1 MICFPNAKIN
11 LGLDVVRRRADGY
24 HDIETVM
31 YPVRA
36 LRDALEFV
44 PSGKSDELHL
54 SGLKVPG
61 DNGDNICLKAL
72 ALLREDYEIPPLR
85 IYLHKAI
92 PMGAGL
98 GGGSADAAFL
108 LSALNAH
115 FSLGLDQP
123 ALESRAAT
131 LGADCA
137 FFVANQPAFAEGIGN
152 LLTPVEEMLEG
163 LHIAVVHAGLHIST
177 AAAYAKIHPKQPASS
192 AHQVVHS
199 HPVSLWR
206 HHLINAFEAHAFET
220 FPALR
225 IFRDKLYHA
234 GAAYAAMTG
243 SGSAVFGLFEEAPPK
258 DLAGQMDV
266 PFFFSARL

>member
-192 AHQVVHS
+192 AQQVVHS
-199 HPVSLWR
+199 HPVSQWR